1 LGQLLGIPDVEAED
15 YSLSGR
21 MLIITKLKA
30 ARNREIERGQ
40 SGSWLYD
47 ISRHLSLCA
56 ALRMECETFAGFL
69 SELKQAELAGRRG
82 DSPAPVDSEPA
93 PQYIKKS

>member
-1 LGQLLGIPDVEAED
+1 LGQLLGISDAEAED

-21 MLIITKLKA
+21 VLIITKLKA

-47 ISRHLSLCA
+47 VSRHLSLCA
-56 ALRMECETFAGFL
+56 ALRMEYEALADFL
-69 SELKQAELAGRRG
+69 LEQKQAELGRQRG
-82 DSPAPVDSEPA
+82 DSAARLAGAPAHL
-93 PQYIKKS
+93 